1 MAGLATLVL
10 GALAAIALSGPDAPP
25 HGALGPPAPLPAAPP
40 PVSAT
45 SDAPT
50 ASPSVSAVPSSNR
63 PSPTGSPSPTTVHTE
78 AAPVGYEAES
88 PANVLDSGARVA
100 PMDGASGGRGVYGIG
115 GSDGGTLRFTGIS
128 VPGSGQY
135 TLTVYYQSP
144 DHRRGLYVGVN
155 DGPPVRLLVKY
166 TGSCCVDAR
175 TMTVTLTAGAH
186 NTVEFSDPYGPG
198 PDLDRIVIS
207 AA

>member
-1 MAGLATLVL
+1 QVHWSVRWPARVVTGLDDSPGRHRLSSPPGLSRIPRAVLVAGLATLVL

-50 ASPSVSAVPSSNR
+50 GSPSVSAVPSSSQ
-63 PSPTGSPSPTTVHTE
+63 PSLTRSPSPTTVHTE
-78 AAPVGYEAES
+78 APPVGYEAES

-115 GSDGGTLRFTGIS
+115 GSDG
-128 VPGSGQY
+128 
-135 TLTVYYQSP
+135 
-144 DHRRGLYVGVN
+144 
-155 DGPPVRLLVKY
+155 
-166 TGSCCVDAR
+166 
-175 TMTVTLTAGAH
+175 
-186 NTVEFSDPYGPG
+186 
-198 PDLDRIVIS
+198 
-207 AA
+207 